1 MSSDIDIMLQV
12 KSGEIDKLGLLFE
25 RYKKNLFGYFYRNTG
40 SKDISEDL
48 VQNVFVRI
56 LKYRNKFSG
65 QGKFT
70 SWMYRI
76 AHNEIVDNFRKNKK
90 YQSTDDFSE
99 LNISNDSD
107 TAKETEEKE
116 SVHLLKK
123 ALHQL
128 EESKREILVL
138 SKYQGL
144 KYKEIGKIIGCSEGS
159 VKVRIFRALSELK
172 DIYNKLQG

>member
-1 MSSDIDIMLQV
+1 
-12 KSGEIDKLGLLFE
+12 
-25 RYKKNLFGYFYRNTG
+25 
-40 SKDISEDL
+40 
-48 VQNVFVRI
+48 
-56 LKYRNKFSG
+56 
-65 QGKFT
+65 
-70 SWMYRI
+70 MYRI

-107 TAKETEEKE
+107 TVKETEEKE

-123 ALHQL
+123 ALYQL